1 MRHHIHVDALLYPWP
16 ERTKTGKIR
25 IELYGGLA
33 VSNFID
39 ECDPLDCTPSG
50 IKQGLDAGTDAG
62 RNVVMEAATTRRRI
76 RTMTHDIYKAI
87 SRVGK

>member
-1 MRHHIHVDALLYPWP
+1 MAALRYLISLMSV
-16 ERTKTGKIR
+16 T
-25 IELYGGLA
+25 
-33 VSNFID
+33 
-39 ECDPLDCTPSG
+39 PLTVHLVAKLS

-76 RTMTHDIYKAI
+76 RTMTHDIYKII